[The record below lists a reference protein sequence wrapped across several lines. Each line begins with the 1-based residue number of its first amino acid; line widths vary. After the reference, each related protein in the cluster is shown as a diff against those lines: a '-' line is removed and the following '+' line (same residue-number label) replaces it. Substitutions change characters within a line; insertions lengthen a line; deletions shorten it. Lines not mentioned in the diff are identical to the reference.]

1 MRERSGE
8 FWSQLRPLLLWN
20 LTLVPALALSFVVT
34 PFIFMPALTPVMFL
48 LVIVGCF
55 AAFAA
60 HAATL
65 PVNQNPRGRRGLA
78 IVLGVSLAIAGLAL
92 VVVAIVLPAQSLAP
106 LALVLGLAWL
116 PGAVGTAYNLWVR
129 RAGEPA

>member
-1 MRERSGE
+1 MGEHSGQ

-20 LTLVPALALSFVVT
+20 LTLVPAMVLFLVFT
-34 PFIFMPALTPVMFL
+34 QFHFMPTLLPTMLL
-48 LVIVGCF
+48 LVIVGCL
-55 AAFAA
+55 AALAA

-65 PVNQNPRGRRGLA
+65 PVNQTPRGRRGIA
-78 IVLGVSLAIAGLAL
+78 VVVGVSLAIAGLAL
-92 VVVAIVLPAQSLAP
+92 VVVALFFPAQSLAP

>member
-34 PFIFMPALTPVMFL
+34 PFIFIPALTPVMFL

-60 HAATL
+60 HL
-65 PVNQNPRGRRGLA
+65 K
-78 IVLGVSLAIAGLAL
+78 GVWAFVAEFTVGVMEAGQ
-92 VVVAIVLPAQSLAP
+92 VSEID
-106 LALVLGLAWL
+106 
-116 PGAVGTAYNLWVR
+116 
-129 RAGEPA
+129 

>member
-1 MRERSGE
+1 MRERSRE

-34 PFIFMPALTPVMFL
+34 PFIFTPALTPVTFL
-48 LVIVGCF
+48 LVIVGCG

-60 HAATL
+60 HASTL

-92 VVVAIVLPAQSLAP
+92 VVVAIVLPAQSLVP

-116 PGAVGTAYNLWVR
+116 PGAIGTAYNLWMR

>member
-8 FWSQLRPLLLWN
+8 FWSHLRPLLLWN
-20 LTLVPALALSFVVT
+20 LKLV
-34 PFIFMPALTPVMFL
+34 
-48 LVIVGCF
+48 
-55 AAFAA
+55 
-60 HAATL
+60 
-65 PVNQNPRGRRGLA
+65 LA
-78 IVLGVSLAIAGLAL
+78 IVLSL

-116 PGAVGTAYNLWVR
+116 PGAVGTAYNLWMR

>member
-8 FWSQLRPLLLWN
+8 FWSQVRPLLLWN
-20 LTLVPALALSFVVT
+20 LTQVPAPVLFVVLTQFLFTLALL
-34 PFIFMPALTPVMFL
+34 PAMFL
-48 LVIVGCF
+48 LPIVGCI
-55 AAFAA
+55 AAVAA

-65 PVNQNPRGRRGLA
+65 PMNQTPRGRREVA
-78 IVLGVSLAIAGLAL
+78 VVLGVSLAFAGFAL
-92 VVVAIVLPAQSLAP
+92 VAVALMLPAQSLAP

-116 PGAVGTAYNLWVR
+116 PGAVGTAYNIWTR

>member
-20 LTLVPALALSFVVT
+20 LTLVPALTLSFVVT
-34 PFIFMPALTPVMFL
+34 PFIFTLALTPVMFL

-78 IVLGVSLAIAGLAL
+78 IVLGVSLAIAGLAV
-92 VVVAIVLPAQSLAP
+92 VVVALMLPAQSLAP
-106 LALVLGLAWL
+106 FALVLGLAWL
-116 PGAVGTAYNLWVR
+116 PGAVGTVYNLWMR
-129 RAGEPA
+129 RAGQPA

>member
-1 MRERSGE
+1 MRERSRE
-8 FWSQLRPLLLWN
+8 LWSQLRLLLLWN
-20 LTLVPALALSFVVT
+20 LTLVPTLALSFVVT

-48 LVIVGCF
+48 LVIVGFF